1 MNKLFTNKV
10 ALVTGGNTGIG
21 RATALAFAKEGAE
34 VVIAARREEE
44 GMKVVEEIKALGTD
58 GIFIRTDVS
67 KLSDLKTMIEKT
79 IKQFDRLDFAFNNA
93 GIDES
98 SSPLKD
104 KTEALYH
111 QIMDVNVKSVLFS
124 MQYEIE
130 TMLKQGGGVIVNNA
144 SIAGVI
150 GTMTIPIYAASKHAV
165 IGLTKSVA
173 LEFAK
178 QNIRVNAV
186 SPGPIETSMY
196 QRFVSGNEDIK
207 RHFDEMMPI
216 GRVGRPDEIA
226 SAVIWLCS
234 PGASFVIGQSIN
246 VDGGFTA
253 Q

>member
-1 MNKLFTNKV
+1 MTKLFNNKV
-10 ALVTGGNTGIG
+10 ALVTGGNAGIG
-21 RATALAFAKEGAE
+21 QAAALAFAKEGAK
-34 VVIAARREEE
+34 VVIAARREQE
-44 GMKVVEEIKALGTD
+44 GMKVVEEIKAQGTD
-58 GIFIRTDVS
+58 GLFIRTDVS

-79 IKQFDRLDFAFNNA
+79 TKQFGRLDFAFNNA

-144 SIAGVI
+144 SIAGLI
-150 GTMTIPIYAASKHAV
+150 GTATVPIYAASKHAV

-173 LEFAK
+173 LEFAR

-186 SPGPIETSMY
+186 APGPIETNMY
-196 QRFVSGNEDIK
+196 RRFVTSNEDIK
-207 RHFDEMMPI
+207 RHFSEMQPI
-216 GRVGRPDEIA
+216 GRVGTPDEIA
-226 SAVIWLCS
+226 STVIWLCS
-234 PGASFVIGQSIN
+234 PGASFVIGQTITI
-246 VDGGFTA
+246 DGGFTA